1 MKLIFLFLIF
11 FFINTSYA
19 QSTNFFKD
27 NQIVNIDYKD
37 APVRNVLEQMLKQSA
52 IKNYFISND
61 VNGLITLKLENQKF
75 ENALKIV
82 MRANNVPL
90 LYKIENDIL
99 IIDIRKEI
107 VSIEKTKIDI
117 NIKEEPNSI
126 WQKINLTFIDPLDFQ
141 AILGR
146 ILNNRQF
153 SRYGN

>member
-126 WQKINLTFIDPLDFQ
+126 WQKINLTFIDPLDLQ

-146 ILNNRQF
+146 ILNNIQF

>member
-99 IIDIRKEI
+99 IIDIRKES
-107 VSIEKTKIDI
+107 VFIEKTKIDI